1 MKRRLA
7 VAMLLMLL
15 AVGIS
20 ISGCMQKTVTPESA
34 GTTEG
39 ALPAAAYRF
48 EDLPVPA
55 TMNLIRADSY
65 LFESGASRAGILV
78 YEGKEDPADLV
89 KYYRENMPQ
98 HNWKLTSVFEHE
110 EANLVFRKPGW
121 NCNITIVKKAM
132 QPTRLTIL
140 LGPIEAERKA

>member
-1 MKRRLA
+1 MKRLLT
-7 VAMLLMLL
+7 VAMLLM
-15 AVGIS
+15 VGIS

-34 GTTEG
+34 GPTE
-39 ALPAAAYRF
+39 AASPAAAYRF

-55 TMNLIRADSY
+55 TMNLIRSDSY
-65 LFESGASRAGILV
+65 IFESGGFRAGILV
-78 YEGKEDPADLV
+78 YEGKDDPAELV

-110 EANLVFRKPGW
+110 QANLVFQKPGW
-121 NCNITIVKKAM
+121 NCNITISKSAVPM

-140 LGPIEAERKA
+140 IGPVEAEKKA